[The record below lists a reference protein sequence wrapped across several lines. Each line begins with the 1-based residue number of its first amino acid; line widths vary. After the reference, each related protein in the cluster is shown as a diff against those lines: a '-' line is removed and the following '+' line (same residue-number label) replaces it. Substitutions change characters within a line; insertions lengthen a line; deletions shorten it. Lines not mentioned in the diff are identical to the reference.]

1 MTGPGADSAS
11 AAPRPAADAGGKPT
25 AQRPDTVG
33 DTTEFSRPQLD
44 EHTARETTVF
54 SRPQVDESTAQLRV
68 GPTFRVGW
76 RGYDQGQVDTYR
88 SRVEADL
95 NSIRQAHERAVRA
108 HAQIAEQLR
117 AAQAELT
124 RVRAQRIGSP
134 SALSERLREI
144 LDLAAQEAQ
153 QTRMDGQNEADQIR
167 ATASND
173 AQAVVRQARRTAE
186 NIIAEARSEH
196 QRLSAE
202 VEQARVA
209 GQRELEAA
217 RAEQQRERE
226 RADAEAAAR
235 REAADRAARE
245 RREREDAAAAARIA
259 EMNQHLAELT
269 KHRDE
274 TLAALAQLHQSLAQA
289 VQAPQPTAPEP
300 SE

>member
-11 AAPRPAADAGGKPT
+11 APARPTADAAAKPAAP
-25 AQRPDTVG
+25 RPDTVG

-44 EHTARETTVF
+44 EH
-54 SRPQVDESTAQLRV
+54 TAQLRV

-88 SRVEADL
+88 NRVEADIT
-95 NSIRQAHERAVRA
+95 SIRQAHERAVRA
-108 HAQIAEQLR
+108 HAQLAEQLR

-167 ATASND
+167 ASASND
-173 AQAVVRQARRTAE
+173 AQALVRQAHRTAE
-186 NIIAEARSEH
+186 NIVAEARAEQ
-196 QRLSAE
+196 QRLAAE
-202 VEQARVA
+202 VEQARIA
-209 GQRELEAA
+209 GHRELEQA
-217 RAEQQRERE
+217 RAEQQQARD

-259 EMNQHLAELT
+259 DMNQQLAQLT
-269 KHRDE
+269 RHRDE
-274 TLAALAQLHQSLAQA
+274 TLAALSHLHQSLAQA
-289 VQAPQPTAPEP
+289 VQPAQPAQPAQSVAAEP
-300 SE
+300 AE